1 MSRRRGVSRAA
12 RNVLVSL
19 ACLPVLIAASGAGTG
34 GGPAAAPLYP
44 EWFLRTPATQG
55 IRMAVGY
62 AAAYGDTAY
71 SVREGLAH
79 ARGAVRVHRAVR
91 IRSEYLQET
100 LRDGNVAFRGERY
113 VEDTL
118 AGPVD
123 SLVVSD
129 TAWVGNMVLLLA
141 SSQPL
146 AASRRRMP
154 MPARAPEWTTTLPR
168 SATGMYAVGTA
179 QPQYDEHLSWKEAE
193 RQARRTLA
201 FSATTDLRTRTDVND
216 GESSDAAMIA
226 RTAAEIRNIEIRE
239 RWRDRHTLYVL
250 VHARVTALQD
260 SP

>member
-19 ACLPVLIAASGAGTG
+19 ACLPVLLAASGAGTG
-34 GGPAAAPLYP
+34 GGTAGPLYP

-62 AAAYGDTAY
+62 SAAYGDTAY

-79 ARGAVRVHRAVR
+79 AKGSVRVHRAVR

-123 SLVVSD
+123 SLIVSD
-129 TAWVGNMVLLLA
+129 TAWVGTMVLLLA

-146 AASRRRMP
+146 AASRRRVP

-168 SATGMYAVGTA
+168 SSTGMYAVGTA
-179 QPQYDEHLSWKEAE
+179 EPQYDEHLSWKEAE

-201 FSATTDLRTRTDVND
+201 FSAKTELRTRTDVRT
-216 GESSDAAMIA
+216 GGSSDAAMIA

-239 RWRDRHTLYVL
+239 RWRDKHTVYVL
-250 VHARVTALQD
+250 VHARVTPLAV